1 MIASVQAPA
10 PAAPASAP
18 PSLTYAQATSP
29 ASDPSPVPT
38 TVPSSASFSPNLA
51 GQAPQGLPSS
61 VARVATG
68 AKRVRSE
75 DAPLPQEA
83 HYAPISLPVG
93 RFQALADKIRTKQ
106 DAEAAARDRLASIFL
121 TMADNCLASMAPH
134 AEAFASTR
142 QIVNDLA
149 SILENGLVAVM
160 TGSPLAPPTGA
171 ATNTSLPP
179 AAQPVPPAPN
189 TAPAPAPAPPKAQPA
204 HHPSA
209 AAPAAPTESSDKESW
224 STVARKGKKASKAT
238 QPAAP
243 STGAPKAKQG
253 NPSSAPKTA
262 PTDNRL
268 FVVVPTD
275 SPLRKLSP
283 AYIVTKANAGIP
295 RGEGAGT
302 ATATK
307 TGFALTAV
315 RDVGKFLSHA
325 ERIRANLTAEKV
337 HKRDAWSKY
346 IVHGLPTSITVEDPK
361 TPGAVML
368 HRVTLDD
375 VRQDIEQ
382 AFGVVSA
389 SATLSK
395 YVGKAGVPTFR
406 AHIAFHEG
414 LVSPSA
420 VPRRVATLGELHMV
434 SADNTLERFP
444 FCTRCRVRHFDRK
457 CPADTETQSSTP
469 AAAAQGDKAPSPASS
484 QAPST
489 AVTSA
494 PPARPSS
501 QTKSPSSSQASPSP
515 ASSAPSQPSTAPSQA
530 AQLQPSPLPT
540 SSESPETR
548 DSMQVDDND
557 EELL

>member
-1 MIASVQAPA
+1 MIASVHAPA

-93 RFQALADKIRTKQ
+93 PVKALADALRNQK
-106 DAEAAARDRLASIFL
+106 DAEAATRDRMLNTFSA
-121 TMADNCLASMAPH
+121 MADNCLAAMAPQASAH
-134 AEAFASTR
+134 ESTR
-142 QIVNDLA
+142 KLLDFLQQ
-149 SILENGLVAVM
+149 GLLDTLQHAM
-160 TGSPLAPPTGA
+160 TGAPQ
-171 ATNTSLPP
+171 PP
-179 AAQPVPPAPN
+179 PNRAPRDTTPSPAPQRERPARPS
-189 TAPAPAPAPPKAQPA
+189 TPSEAPSARDPP
-204 HHPSA
+204 A
-209 AAPAAPTESSDKESW
+209 AAPAAPTESLDKESW
-224 STVARKGKKASKAT
+224 STVARKGKKASKAA

-243 STGAPKAKQG
+243 SAGAPKPRQG
-253 NPSSAPKTA
+253 KASVVPEKATPA
-262 PTDNRL
+262 DNRL

-469 AAAAQGDKAPSPASS
+469 AAAAQGDKAQSPVPS
-484 QAPST
+484 QAPSS

-494 PPARPSS
+494 PPPPPPARPSS

>member
-1 MIASVQAPA
+1 M
-10 PAAPASAP
+10 
-18 PSLTYAQATSP
+18 LSP
-29 ASDPSPVPT
+29 T
-38 TVPSSASFSPNLA
+38 NYFN
-51 GQAPQGLPSS
+51 LPSN
-61 VARVATG
+61 
-68 AKRVRSE
+68 
-75 DAPLPQEA
+75 LPS
-83 HYAPISLPVG
+83 Y
-93 RFQALADKIRTKQ
+93 
-106 DAEAAARDRLASIFL
+106 
-121 TMADNCLASMAPH
+121 
-134 AEAFASTR
+134 
-142 QIVNDLA
+142 
-149 SILENGLVAVM
+149 
-160 TGSPLAPPTGA
+160 
-171 ATNTSLPP
+171 
-179 AAQPVPPAPN
+179 
-189 TAPAPAPAPPKAQPA
+189 
-204 HHPSA
+204 
-209 AAPAAPTESSDKESW
+209 
-224 STVARKGKKASKAT
+224 
-238 QPAAP
+238 
-243 STGAPKAKQG
+243 
-253 NPSSAPKTA
+253 NP
-262 PTDNRL
+262 R
-268 FVVVPTD
+268 
-275 SPLRKLSP
+275 
-283 AYIVTKANAGIP
+283 
-295 RGEGAGT
+295 
-302 ATATK
+302 
-307 TGFALTAV
+307 
-315 RDVGKFLSHA
+315 
-325 ERIRANLTAEKV
+325 
-337 HKRDAWSKY
+337 KRDAWSKY

>member
-1 MIASVQAPA
+1 MIASVHAPA

-93 RFQALADKIRTKQ
+93 RFQALADKIRAKQ

-160 TGSPLAPPTGA
+160 TGSPHAPPTGA
-171 ATNTSLPP
+171 TTNTSLPP
-179 AAQPVPPAPN
+179 AAQPVPSAPN
-189 TAPAPAPAPPKAQPA
+189 TAPAPAPAPSKAQPA

-209 AAPAAPTESSDKESW
+209 AAPAAPTESSDKECW
-224 STVARKGKKASKAT
+224 STVARKGKKTSKAT

-253 NPSSAPKTA
+253 NTSSAPKAA

-395 YVGKAGVPTFR
+395 YVGKASVPTFR

-420 VPRRVATLGELHMV
+420 VPLRVATLGELHMV

-457 CPADTETQSSTP
+457 CPANTETQSSTP
-469 AAAAQGDKAPSPASS
+469 AAAAQGDKAPSPVPS

-501 QTKSPSSSQASPSP
+501 QTKGPSSSQASPSP